1 MAEHGQKEEDWD
13 ELISR
18 FLDGDVD
25 PASLAELESNP
36 RFAAG
41 LRRAARVQQE
51 LRALPASTP
60 DPGARLTGRIMRAL
74 PDAPDGTP
82 HRSTLSWL
90 RRPLAVP
97 AWGVALAALVLLAAG
112 IYLARGGDRERRAPL
127 PTALAPQTPEVQAA
141 SCPGEVLVRFVLK
154 APNARQVQ
162 LVGDFN
168 AWSVEATPL
177 ADADGNGIWTVVV
190 PLRAGRY
197 QYKFVVDGDWTV
209 DPDAPAYLPDGFGGR
224 NALLAI

>member
-36 RFAAG
+36 RFAAE

-51 LRALPASTP
+51 LKNLPPSTP
-60 DPGARLTGRIMRAL
+60 DPGERLTGRIMRAL

-82 HRSTLSWL
+82 RRSIWSRL

-97 AWGVALAALVLLAAG
+97 AWSVALAAVLLFAAG
-112 IYLARGGDRERRAPL
+112 VYLSRGGDREHRAPV
-127 PTALAPQTPEVQAA
+127 PTALAPAQEVQGA
-141 SCPGEVLVRFVLK
+141 SCPGEIRVRFVLK
-154 APNARQVQ
+154 APEARHVQ

-177 ADADGNGIWTVVV
+177 SDADGNGIWTVVV
-190 PLRAGRY
+190 PLKAGRY

-209 DPDAPAYLPDGFGGR
+209 DPDAPAYLPDGFGGK